1 MRGIIFLPLF
11 YLFAVMNMDKP
22 IKRRIEIMRKK
33 VVFAFG
39 IVLLVTILI
48 SVFAL
53 PIPISAS
60 NTSADMNV
68 IRTLPSSAS
77 PGDVITVEL
86 DVEVGS
92 ASYYAIDEQVPAGW
106 EIMNTTGDTT
116 EKGHVK
122 WLVVSGAKDTTYTYS
137 VKIPATASGKAFFS
151 GKYQMEGMSVEAGI
165 SGDTAIQIYAT
176 GFGVA
181 RILPDKG
188 NAGDTI
194 TVELDVRVG
203 SATHYT
209 IDEKVPS
216 GWEVISASGGGDY
229 TSEKGHIKWIV
240 LSGANDI
247 KYTYRVKIPVSAS
260 GSYTFS
266 GYYAFEGMP
275 ERNIEGDEDIT
286 VTKAGVERTLPER
299 ATPDSTVEVRLGVKV
314 GVATHYTIDE
324 QVPDGWVITDT
335 SGDTTE
341 PGHVKWIVTSG
352 AKDTTYAY
360 NVTIPSD
367 AEGIYSFNG
376 EYMLEGMSTA
386 ADIYGDHTI
395 SVGAGIV
402 TRTLPSNVNA
412 GDEITVRLDV
422 DAGTADSYLI
432 DEKVPTG
439 WVISDTTG
447 DTSEKGHVKWNVTS
461 GAVNTVCYYNVS
473 IPFDV
478 SGKYFFDGKY
488 IFEHM
493 SEEVVISGDNCVDVQ
508 GVGVS
513 RTLPAVALPDST
525 IEVELNV
532 KVGASDSYLID
543 EQVPT
548 GWIITN
554 TTGDTSEEG
563 HVKWNVTSGAVDTVY
578 SYEVE
583 VPSDCIGV
591 YHFTGEYML
600 EGMTSPNNI
609 RGDES
614 VNIGTGIVTR
624 DLPSSATAGSTIEVV
639 LNVKVGGA
647 DYYLIDE
654 QVPEGWEVISAS
666 GGGDFTAQEGYV
678 KWCEVQNVENT
689 TYTYNVSIPADIS
702 GEFGFSGTYM
712 FAGME
717 SEEEIGGDTYLK
729 VEPTTVP
736 APIITPTP
744 SGDVKSKEGESV
756 TFSISVN
763 QDVNATWYL
772 NGTYLFT
779 NYSVNEAS
787 YTNSSG
793 VVGTWNITV
802 VGVNE
807 NGMDSWTWIWTV
819 EKKLI
824 PCYIATATYGT
835 PLDRNIDVL
844 RDFRNDILLT
854 TPIGKAFV
862 STYYAT
868 SPPIAD
874 ALRENDE
881 LRTATRVTLIAPLVS
896 LSGFAMSGIGIW
908 VVFVIGL
915 LAAVAFTLDFRRR
928 EKSSVEQRIV
938 KSVLVGTGVILG
950 FIAVIFSLGF
960 LGYTIPS
967 CAVLGAYL
975 LPFVIPVAVTLAL
988 CTLLDIHTIQVVRPL
1003 MRMNHRITQI
1013 FTSPRERK

>member
-1 MRGIIFLPLF
+1 
-11 YLFAVMNMDKP
+11 
-22 IKRRIEIMRKK
+22 MRKND
-33 VVFAFG
+33 VFG

-48 SVFAL
+48 LVFSSA
-53 PIPISAS
+53 IPISAL

-77 PGDVITVEL
+77 PGDVITVKL
-86 DVEVGS
+86 DEEVGS

-106 EIMNTTGDTT
+106 EIIDTTGDTT
-116 EKGHVK
+116 EEGHVK
-122 WLVVSGAKDTTYTYS
+122 WIVVSGAKDTTYTYS
-137 VKIPATASGKAFFS
+137 VKIPANASGKAFFS
-151 GKYQMEGMSVEAGI
+151 GKYSMEGMSGEADI
-165 SGDTAIQIYAT
+165 DGDNAIHIYAT
-176 GFGVA
+176 GTGVA
-181 RILPDKG
+181 RILAG
-188 NAGDTI
+188 EANAGEI
-194 TVELDVRVG
+194 VAVELDVRVG

-240 LSGANDI
+240 LSGAKDT

-266 GYYAFEGMP
+266 GYYAFEGIP

-299 ATPDSTVEVRLGVKV
+299 ATPDSTVKVVLDVKV

-324 QVPDGWVITDT
+324 QVPGGWVITDT
-335 SGDTTE
+335 SGDITE

-352 AKDTTYAY
+352 AKDTTYTY

-386 ADIYGDHTI
+386 ADIYGDHAI

-412 GDEITVRLDV
+412 GDEVTVRLDM

-439 WVISDTTG
+439 WVILNTSG
-447 DTSEKGHVKWNVTS
+447 DTSEAGHVKWNVTS
-461 GAVNTVCYYNVS
+461 GAVNTVYYYNAG

-478 SGKYFFDGKY
+478 SGKYFFDGRY
-488 IFEHM
+488 IFENM
-493 SEEVVISGDNCVDVQ
+493 SEEMVISGDNCVDVQ

-525 IEVELNV
+525 VEVKLDV
-532 KVGASDSYLID
+532 DVGASNSYLVD

-554 TTGDTSEEG
+554 TSGDTSEGG

-578 SYEVE
+578 TYEVE

-600 EGMTSPNNI
+600 GGMTSPNNI

-614 VNIGTGIVTR
+614 TNVGTGIVTR
-624 DLPSSATAGSTIEVV
+624 DLPSFTVLSGSTIEVA
-639 LNVKVGGA
+639 LDVKVGSA
-647 DYYLIDE
+647 TFYTIDE
-654 QVPEGWEVISAS
+654 QVPEGSEIISTSTSGDTTQEGHVKWIVISGA
-666 GGGDFTAQEGYV
+666 T
-678 KWCEVQNVENT
+678 NT
-689 TYTYNVSIPADIS
+689 TYTYDVTIPADIS
-702 GEFGFSGTYM
+702 GEFAFDGIYCFE
-712 FAGME
+712 GMDL
-717 SEEEIGGDTYLK
+717 EEKIKGDTSLN

-736 APIITPTP
+736 IITPTP
-744 SGDVKSKEGESV
+744 LGDVTSKEGESV

-779 NYSVNEAS
+779 NDSVNEAS

-793 VVGTWNITV
+793 VVGTWNVTV
-802 VGVNE
+802 EAWNE
-807 NGMDSWTWIWTV
+807 NGISTFTWIWTV
-819 EKKLI
+819 EKKKLI
-824 PCYIATATYGT
+824 PCFIATAAYGT
-835 PLDRNIDVL
+835 PLHEDIDVL
-844 RDFRNDILLT
+844 RDFRDEYLMTNSL
-854 TPIGKAFV
+854 GRGFV
-862 STYYAT
+862 KLYYET
-868 SPPIAD
+868 SPPIAEVISEHD
-874 ALRENDE
+874 GLRAMVREGM
-881 LRTATRVTLIAPLVS
+881 VKPLVS
-896 LSGFAMSGIGIW
+896 
-908 VVFVIGL
+908 
-915 LAAVAFTLDFRRR
+915 
-928 EKSSVEQRIV
+928 IV
-938 KSVLVGTGVILG
+938 KI
-950 FIAVIFSLGF
+950 
-960 LGYTIPS
+960 
-967 CAVLGAYL
+967 
-975 LPFVIPVAVTLAL
+975 
-988 CTLLDIHTIQVVRPL
+988 
-1003 MRMNHRITQI
+1003 MN
-1013 FTSPRERK
+1013 